1 MSTATFQHDFEP
13 CLARLGTTPEEVYA
27 LDDIETLRQLIIKKE
42 RERQAIANDLEVA
55 ARIGL
60 VISETNE
67 AIQIKLEHLER
78 ENRMFQEELR
88 SRPTYHVKNDNEETN
103 DEEERIFLQQELDQ
117 ARRELSKFRKEMDG
131 LSAQLNDMASEMVDS
146 RSKVGV
152 YAKRLA
158 EVEQKLAAT
167 RDVNANLQSLLDKAL
182 TSQKQSS
189 SNTSHLVKNIQIDLE
204 RVVQENEQLRV
215 RIAELE
221 QQQVENEEKIA
232 AMVIQAQEYASRLE
246 QAQNTIHNLSEPKLL
261 EDDELLSFHSGFH
274 PLSVSSQEGAKETEI
289 TKGPVFSAEF
299 RQEMQKEIERNLN
312 LRNEIRHRIIT
323 ADNSISSDKKKSVE
337 GLKYLATERESAGL
351 ASLSTSTSSSTN
363 SSILSTVMKKDIMH
377 TSTQHHPQ
385 EEEQNTPKAP
395 MLRPASFLTGFGG
408 FGSDGLNMGG
418 NFITRGM
425 PPRTFSSVGSRN
437 NEPSISTRFF
447 QRLTSRLED
456 YEKKTWN
463 TSS

>member
-1 MSTATFQHDFEP
+1 M
-13 CLARLGTTPEEVYA
+13 
-27 LDDIETLRQLIIKKE
+27 
-42 RERQAIANDLEVA
+42 
-55 ARIGL
+55 
-60 VISETNE
+60 
-67 AIQIKLEHLER
+67 
-78 ENRMFQEELR
+78 
-88 SRPTYHVKNDNEETN
+88 
-103 DEEERIFLQQELDQ
+103 
-117 ARRELSKFRKEMDG
+117 
-131 LSAQLNDMASEMVDS
+131 
-146 RSKVGV
+146 
-152 YAKRLA
+152 
-158 EVEQKLAAT
+158 
-167 RDVNANLQSLLDKAL
+167 
-182 TSQKQSS
+182 
-189 SNTSHLVKNIQIDLE
+189 
-204 RVVQENEQLRV
+204 
-215 RIAELE
+215 
-221 QQQVENEEKIA
+221 
-232 AMVIQAQEYASRLE
+232 
-246 QAQNTIHNLSEPKLL
+246 
-261 EDDELLSFHSGFH
+261 
-274 PLSVSSQEGAKETEI
+274 
-289 TKGPVFSAEF
+289 FSAEF